1 MENPLPQSI
10 KGVTERLEHV
20 INQEIGESTVMPVSK
35 TPRAEDIDRKLIGL
49 EELQRKERK
58 EKTREVLIK
67 KIKSKSPNN
76 ILAVLGKP

>member
-10 KGVTERLEHV
+10 KGVTERLERV
-20 INQEIGESTVMPVSK
+20 INQEIGESTVASVSK
-35 TPRAEDIDRKLIGL
+35 TPRAEDIDRKLLGL
-49 EELQRKERK
+49 EELQRRERK